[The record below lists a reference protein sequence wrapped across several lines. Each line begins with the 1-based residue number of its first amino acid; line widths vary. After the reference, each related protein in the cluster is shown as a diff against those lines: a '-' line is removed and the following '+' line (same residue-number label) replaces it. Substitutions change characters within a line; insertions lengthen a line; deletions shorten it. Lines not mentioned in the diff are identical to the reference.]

1 MINNLIKLGCVIM
14 CHNKL
19 HFSGFRAD
27 LLVIKGNE
35 KECVFL
41 VDEWMSVVGVH
52 NYLVAP

>member
-1 MINNLIKLGCVIM
+1 MINKLIKLGCVKM